1 MAPNKAT
8 KNTSS
13 LFHSHKADEQNISP
27 DHFTDFCSPDDY
39 LYSPPRVPPKTHNP
53 SLFKGNFLKTIIWK
67 GQLLEGGKHLH
78 WTGLLGDKCRLLRIR
93 FPRRLFCL
101 QLHSAAVRK
110 EGGGV
115 YLEGPAW
122 GIRKIFHVWLF
133 QEMVSGTPGQLS
145 RPSPL
150 VYFGLHS
157 KPQLSE
163 DSAANYKEFQHHA
176 KAKKLENGC
185 PSAMSNMSASAF
197 YRGFLA

>member
-110 EGGGV
+110 EGGGCIWKDQ
-115 YLEGPAW
+115 LEASEKSFTSGFSRRWYQGLQVNCPAP
-122 GIRKIFHVWLF
+122 HPLF
-133 QEMVSGTPGQLS
+133 ILAFTQS
-145 RPSPL
+145 
-150 VYFGLHS
+150 HS
-157 KPQLSE
+157 WVKTVLLITRS
-163 DSAANYKEFQHHA
+163 
-176 KAKKLENGC
+176 
-185 PSAMSNMSASAF
+185 SNTMPKQRS
-197 YRGFLA
+197 